1 MATFTL
7 ALKDAIDYEPAI
19 VSDTLANYPIF
30 DEEYRPHLNQMILDQ
45 FWNQEIGQETIDLF
59 QFALKRK
66 LNQIMPVMNQQY
78 RISQIQFD
86 PLQTVNIANVSALT
100 GNTATAGDSA
110 TTSSSDAKSRAVAQQ
125 MPQTMLSDNGDYA
138 TSAQDNV
145 SNTTAGGD
153 VKENSTTDQT
163 QNSTNATTGFQGN
176 PAMMLLQYR
185 QSLVNVDMMILDELK
200 ELFMLIWANG
210 DEFTPR
216 SYVYGYFGYYG

>member
-1 MATFTL
+1 MATFTM
-7 ALKDAIDYEPAI
+7 ALKDVIEVQPSI
-19 VSDTLANYPIF
+19 LTDTLAHYPIF
-30 DEEYRPHLNQMILDQ
+30 DEGYRDHLNGQILDQ

-59 QFALKRK
+59 QLALKRK
-66 LNQIMPVMNQQY
+66 LNQVMPIYNQHY
-78 RISQIQFD
+78 RISQIKFD
-86 PLQTVNIANVSALT
+86 PLQTVNVKNVSALT
-100 GNTATAGDSA
+100 GNTVSAGDS
-110 TTSSSDAKSRAVAQQ
+110 TSDSTSDAKSRAVAQQ

-145 SNTTAGGD
+145 SNTTAGGTAS
-153 VKENSTTDQT
+153 ESSTVDQKQDT
-163 QNSTNATTGFQGN
+163 TNATTGFQGN

-216 SYVYGYFGYYG
+216 RFGYGYFGYYG